1 MINDRI
7 MTNLDKLNQL
17 RDDYE
22 KRRDVYAGVSARAR
36 TAQAEAAQ
44 LRSFNPSMTATPEQ
58 RELISRALAL
68 PPAELLALSPEAL
81 TTLGLTHA
89 TITRGIEAQRRA
101 DSLKREADS
110 MISDIHRAGALVSK
124 LNDWLRL
131 NS

>member
-1 MINDRI
+1 MIN
-7 MTNLDKLNQL
+7 TDKLNQL

-68 PPAELLALSPEAL
+68 PPADLLALSPETL
-81 TTLGLTHA
+81 QTLGLTPA
-89 TITRGIEAQRRA
+89 MISRGIEAQRRA

-110 MISDIHRAGALVSK
+110 MISEIHRSGALLTK
-124 LNDWLRL
+124 LTEYVRANA
-131 NS
+131 S